1 VLLTRRA
8 VLDSLK
14 VLETEAEVAAMV
26 VSTLL
31 PGYYRATL
39 IDGRTIDFGA
49 MTPGP
54 LDWFVTLASHHNP
67 VSDSQYQA
75 FTAPAAAPIYHTDM
89 YDPGVGNVIM
99 MPAEHIESVETGIP
113 L

>member
-1 VLLTRRA
+1 MLLTRRA